1 MYSNA
6 TQEQQMI
13 MDYTTLKV
21 GDRVAVAKPTS
32 WSTTNQGVYVVDK
45 VNKVKVIVKRASDG
59 YLREFSVKKRREMGP
74 FAGDTYTAAYLETV
88 AEQEARLEQRKRE
101 VALREAW
108 GRVELAASR
117 KNLAELKAMMAELEQ
132 MVV

>member
-1 MYSNA
+1 
-6 TQEQQMI
+6 MI
-13 MDYTTLKV
+13 LDYTTLKA
-21 GDRVAVAKPTS
+21 GDRVAVAKPSS
-32 WSTTNQGVYVVDK
+32 WSIINQGVYVVEK
-45 VNKVKVIVKRASDG
+45 VNKVKVVVRRLGDH
-59 YLREFSVKKRREMGP
+59 YERTFSVKKRRELGDY
-74 FAGDTYTAAYLETV
+74 AGDTYTAAYLETV